1 MNLPGKGSRTRLQ
14 AVEFLQTFFQP
25 QTDTHAHC
33 GLAELGRGRGG
44 MTQVCTQGISMT
56 WAMPP
61 VERTQLVLFST
72 TLDEVAPEVD
82 PVRAVDVLLRSLDW
96 SAFEQRQRR

>member
-1 MNLPGKGSRTRLQ
+1 
-14 AVEFLQTFFQP
+14 
-25 QTDTHAHC
+25 
-33 GLAELGRGRGG
+33 
-44 MTQVCTQGISMT
+44 MT